1 MSLTAQESELIEAII
16 AVRQA
21 WASTLNYLSF
31 RPPVKPPTSQ
41 TYHCRCQLIQKN
53 GKQMLLPLK
62 RHDRKL
68 ESVVWF
74 KLFCLSF
81 DYQVFV
87 MNVLRFLLSSS
98 QLQCSTSATQ
108 TTMWMR
114 VMALWRCRCGVQ
126 GPIFPKEEPSQ
137 CAPER
142 QILFQLRVCGGTRYL
157 SL

>member
-1 MSLTAQESELIEAII
+1 MTAQESQLIETII

-41 TYHCRCQLIQKN
+41 TYHCCCQLIPKN
-53 GKQMLLPLK
+53 RKQACFLSCIFADVVPLK
-62 RHDRKL
+62 RHDGKL
-68 ESVVWF
+68 EM
-74 KLFCLSF
+74 CLSF

-98 QLQCSTSATQ
+98 QLQCSTLATQ

-126 GPIFPKEEPSQ
+126 GPIFPKEEPSL

-157 SL
+157 SV